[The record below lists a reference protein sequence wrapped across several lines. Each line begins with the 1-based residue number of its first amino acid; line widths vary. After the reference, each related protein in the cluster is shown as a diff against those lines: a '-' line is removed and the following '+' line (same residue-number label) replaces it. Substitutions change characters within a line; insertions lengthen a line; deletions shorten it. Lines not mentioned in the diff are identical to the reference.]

1 MTSTATDEPDVLV
14 DVADVRYA
22 YNQGALKREVLHGV
36 SARILSR
43 EIVIVTGP
51 SGSGKTTFL
60 TLIGGLRQLQSGIVR
75 LAGVDLGHVSAAE
88 LSAARRAIGFV
99 FQQHH
104 LLPALTAQE
113 NVQIPLALES
123 GLDTKAIRLRALEL
137 LTAVG
142 LADHA
147 DKHPAQLSGG
157 QRQRVAIARALAC
170 RPRIILA
177 DEPTASLD
185 AASGRDVVEILQR
198 LARAEGCAVLIAT
211 HDIRILDIADRVLH
225 LEDGHIEESDL
236 RVSRLRSELC
246 RLAGRIVAA
255 FSAARP
261 DASGPVA
268 MTMAMTEIVEEA
280 KVAQTH
286 SVDLAH
292 GLPPGPA
299 RDQVLALQR
308 ASGELAAL
316 AKAVATLGHWFG
328 DPEAGAPMPVF
339 EAVDALLLTFADA
352 ATTLAP
358 DDIAMVET
366 MAHGGSLYVDR
377 AMRAGLPA
385 AAETKL
391 FALVGPIPFLIASI
405 MEKLAVGL

>member
-14 DVADVRYA
+14 DVADVRYV

-36 SARILSR
+36 SARIVAR
-43 EIVIVTGP
+43 EIVIITGP

-60 TLIGGLRQLQSGIVR
+60 TLIGGLRQLQSGSIR
-75 LAGVDLGHVSAAE
+75 LAGLDLAQINAAE
-88 LSAARRAIGFV
+88 LAAARRAIGFV

-113 NVQIPLALES
+113 NVQIPLALEP
-123 GLDTKAIRLRALEL
+123 GLDTKAIRLRAFEL
-137 LTAVG
+137 LKAVG

-147 DKHPAQLSGG
+147 DKRPAQLSGG

-185 AASGRDVVEILQR
+185 AASGRDIVEILQR

-236 RVSRLRSELC
+236 RVSRLRAELS
-246 RLAGRIVAA
+246 RLAGRIAAA
-255 FSAARP
+255 FGTARP
-261 DASGPVA
+261 DTSVA
-268 MTMAMTEIVEEA
+268 GAMAVATADIAELA
-280 KVAQTH
+280 KAAQTH

-292 GLPPGPA
+292 GLPPGA
-299 RDQVLALQR
+299 TRDQVLALQR

-316 AKAVATLGHWFG
+316 AKAVATLGQWFG

-377 AMRAGLPA
+377 AMRAKLPA
-385 AAETKL
+385 VAETKL
-391 FALVGPIPFLIASI
+391 FALVGPIPFLIGSI
-405 MEKLAVGL
+405 MEKLSVGL

>member
-1 MTSTATDEPDVLV
+1 MCKFRLLSNRAST
-14 DVADVRYA
+14 R
-22 YNQGALKREVLHGV
+22 
-36 SARILSR
+36 
-43 EIVIVTGP
+43 
-51 SGSGKTTFL
+51 
-60 TLIGGLRQLQSGIVR
+60 
-75 LAGVDLGHVSAAE
+75 
-88 LSAARRAIGFV
+88 
-99 FQQHH
+99 
-104 LLPALTAQE
+104 
-113 NVQIPLALES
+113 
-123 GLDTKAIRLRALEL
+123 KAIRLRALEL
-137 LTAVG
+137 LKAVG

-147 DKHPAQLSGG
+147 DKRPAQLSGG

-225 LEDGHIEESDL
+225 LEDGNIEESDL
-236 RVSRLRSELC
+236 RVSRLRSELG
-246 RLAGRIVAA
+246 RLAGRIAAA

-261 DASGPVA
+261 GASVA
-268 MTMAMTEIVEEA
+268 GAMAMATTEIAELA
-280 KVAQTH
+280 KAAQTH

-292 GLPPGPA
+292 GLPPGA
-299 RDQVLALQR
+299 TRDQVLALQR

-316 AKAVATLGHWFG
+316 AKAVATLGQWFD
-328 DPEAGAPMPVF
+328 DPEAAAPMPVF

-352 ATTLAP
+352 ATSLAP

-377 AMRAGLPA
+377 AMRAKLPA